1 MRTPNALS
9 GPRQLRP
16 LAALSG
22 PRELVRQFTPNW
34 FAATMGTGIFALAL
48 AQLPRHNPG
57 LAAVG
62 ELLWLCNGALFLLFS
77 LLYAAR
83 WALFFDEARRI
94 FGHASA
100 SLFLGTIPMG
110 LATVINGLL
119 LYGVPR
125 WGSAVVP
132 LAEVLWWVDVALALA
147 CGVGVPYLMFTRQ
160 QHRLQDMTALW
171 LLPVVAAEVA
181 AASGGLLAAQ
191 LADAQAQF
199 IVTIASY
206 ALWAYS
212 VPVAM
217 SILAILLLRM
227 ALHPLPPAS
236 MAASIWLS
244 LGPLGTAA
252 LGLLSIGQHAAAIF
266 AAQGLA
272 DLGRIAGGLG
282 VIGAVLFWGAGAWW
296 LLLAGLITAG
306 YFRAEVPFNLGW
318 WGFTFPLGVYAL
330 ASLKLAT
337 ALHLTIFDA
346 VGTGLVVALAALWAV
361 TAGRTALGAYRGDLF
376 VSPCLADAQRD
387 AAAQ

>member
-1 MRTPNALS
+1 MRTPNALPGTRQLRPSTALS
-9 GPRQLRP
+9 GPRQLI
-16 LAALSG
+16 
-22 PRELVRQFTPNW
+22 RQFTPNW
-34 FAATMGTGIFALAL
+34 FGATMGPGIFALAL
-48 AQLPRHNPG
+48 GQLPRHSPC
-57 LAAVG
+57 LTAVG

-125 WGSAVVP
+125 WSSAAVP
-132 LAEVLWWVDVALALA
+132 LAEALWWMDVALALA

-181 AASGGLLAAQ
+181 AASGGPLAAQ

-217 SILAILLLRM
+217 GILVILLLRM

-236 MAASIWLS
+236 MAASIWLP

-252 LGLLSIGQHAAAIF
+252 LGMLSIGQHAPAIL
-266 AAQGLA
+266 AAQGLT

-282 VIGAVLFWGAGAWW
+282 VIGAVLFWGAGA
-296 LLLAGLITAG
+296 
-306 YFRAEVPFNLGW
+306 R
-318 WGFTFPLGVYAL
+318 
-330 ASLKLAT
+330 
-337 ALHLTIFDA
+337 
-346 VGTGLVVALAALWAV
+346 
-361 TAGRTALGAYRGDLF
+361 GRGGGCWRG
-376 VSPCLADAQRD
+376 
-387 AAAQ
+387 